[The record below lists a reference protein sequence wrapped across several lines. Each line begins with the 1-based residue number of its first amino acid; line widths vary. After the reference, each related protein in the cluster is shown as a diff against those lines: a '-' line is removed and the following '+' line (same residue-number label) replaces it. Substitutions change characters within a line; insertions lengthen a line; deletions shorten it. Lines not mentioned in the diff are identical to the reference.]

1 LSATDRAD
9 RRASD
14 RPTRQ
19 ERIPL
24 GILYMVC
31 ATVVFACSS
40 AASKW
45 LVTYY
50 PPGEVLFS
58 RNFISLAVCSA
69 VILPRTGLAVFRT
82 NKLRGHMARGVSQ
95 SCSQMFLIIAF
106 SMMPLGSAVAINFS
120 APLFATLASI
130 LLLKEPVRPVRWVA
144 LGVGFLGVLLV
155 AQPGPNSLQIGS
167 LFALCNAILYGTVT
181 AGVRGMTSTESTE
194 TLTMYQM
201 LLLTVAFTLVLPFG
215 VIMPSFQDGMI
226 MLVNGLANAI
236 GQYWWTRSLHLA
248 PTSAVAPFQYLTLV
262 WSLLL
267 GLAVWGDLPTIH
279 LLIGSAIVVA
289 SGLFLLWREATPRQP
304 GQVK

>member
-1 LSATDRAD
+1 MSAADRAD
-9 RRASD
+9 RAASD

-19 ERIPL
+19 ERVPL
-24 GILYMVC
+24 GILFMVC
-31 ATVVFACSS
+31 ATVVFAASS

-58 RNFISLAVCSA
+58 RNFISLVVCSA
-69 VILPRTGLAVFRT
+69 VILPRSGFAVFRT
-82 NKLRGHMARGVSQ
+82 HKLRGHIARGVSQ

-130 LLLKEPVRPVRWVA
+130 LLLKEPVRPVRWMA

-155 AQPGPNSLQIGS
+155 AKPGPNTLQIGS

-194 TLTMYQM
+194 TLTIYQM
-201 LLLTVAFTLVLPFG
+201 ALLTAAFTLALPFG
-215 VIMPSFQDGMI
+215 SIMPSLADAMI
-226 MLVNGLANAI
+226 MLVNGLCNAI

-248 PTSAVAPFQYLTLV
+248 PTSAVAPFQYLSLV

-267 GLAVWGDLPTIH
+267 GFAIWGDLPTVH

-289 SGLFLLWREATPRQP
+289 SGLFLLWREAKPRRP
-304 GQVK
+304 AK